1 MKNTFCSLLLLLS
14 AGACFTPV
22 ALAQTIKPGLWEVQT
37 KVEGAEMSEAM
48 AQMREGMASMSAE
61 ERKIMEDMMAK
72 KGMSLTSKAGGG
84 IVAKTCLSKEMVARN
99 QMPIQQQGDC
109 TTTVTEKN
117 SSGMKMRFVCAQPPS
132 TGDGQIT
139 YKGDLAYTMKMV
151 IKSTNQGRTETSTV
165 VADGKWISGDC
176 GGLKPMQ
183 PLAK

>member
-1 MKNTFCSLLLLLS
+1 MKNTFCSLLLL
-14 AGACFTPV
+14 AGACFTSFAV
-22 ALAQTIKPGLWEVQT
+22 AQTIKPGLWEVQT
-37 KVEGAEMSEAM
+37 KVDGAEMSEAM

-72 KGMSLTSKAGGG
+72 KGMSLATKPGGAL
-84 IVAKTCLSKEMVARN
+84 VAKTCISKEMIARD
-99 QMPIQQQGDC
+99 QMPVRQQGDC

-117 SSGMKMRFVCAQPPS
+117 STGMKMKFVCAQPPS

-139 YKGDLAYTMKMV
+139 YKSDSAYTMKMV
-151 IKSTNQGRTETSTV
+151 IKSTNRGRSDTSTV

-183 PLAK
+183 SPAK